1 MSRQIEEELLLFNLR
16 SYGRGGGRPD
26 QRHLTPAQAQLVA
39 RTAARTPEVMVKVL
53 SSGAGSSKA
62 VQRHID
68 YIGRKGE
75 VELLTDEGDVLT
87 GKGTAGTIPDEWNL
101 DLQEAG
107 ARNTLGGGRRQT
119 PARLVHKLVF
129 SMPAGTN
136 PERVLS
142 ATQKFCREEFAL
154 KHRYVMALHTDEPH
168 PHVHVV
174 MKAVDEQGRRL
185 NVKKATLQEWRAKFA
200 AHLREQGVAANA
212 TPRRFRDQPVRATP
226 HALLRQREREQ
237 LAAPPRREK
246 ELLSAGSLPLK
257 GKGREPYT
265 RP

>member
-1 MSRQIEEELLLFNLR
+1 MSRQIEEELLLFNFR
-16 SYGRGGGRPD
+16 SYGRGSGRWD
-26 QRHLTPAQAQLVA
+26 QPHLTPAQAQLVA

-53 SSGAGSSKA
+53 SSGAGSGKA

-87 GKGTAGTIPDEWNL
+87 GKGSAGTIPDEWNL

-107 ARNTLGGGRRQT
+107 AKNTLGAGRRQT
-119 PARLVHKLVF
+119 PPRLVHKLVF

-142 ATQKFCREEFAL
+142 AAQKFCREEFAL

-174 MKAVDEQGRRL
+174 LKAVNEQGRRL
-185 NVKKATLQEWRAKFA
+185 NIKKATLQEWRAKFA

-226 HALLRQREREQ
+226 HAVLRQRAREPLATPPGRERA
-237 LAAPPRREK
+237 LFSPGSPPLRVK
-246 ELLSAGSLPLK
+246 D
-257 GKGREPYT
+257 REPYT
-265 RP
+265 RT

>member
-1 MSRQIEEELLLFNLR
+1 MSRQIDDELLLFNFR
-16 SYGRGGGRPD
+16 SYGRGGGRED
-26 QRHLTPAQAQLVA
+26 QIRLTPAQVQLVA

-75 VELLTDEGDVLT
+75 VELLTDEGDVLA
-87 GKGTAGTIPDEWNL
+87 GKGTADAIPDEWNL

-107 ARNTLGGGRRQT
+107 AKNTLGAGRRQT
-119 PARLVHKLVF
+119 PPRLVHKLVF

-136 PERVLS
+136 PERVLL
-142 ATQKFCREEFAL
+142 AAQKFCREEFAL

-174 MKAVDEQGRRL
+174 LKAVSEQGRRL
-185 NVKKATLQEWRAKFA
+185 NIKKATLQEWRAKFA

-212 TPRRFRDQPVRATP
+212 TPRRFREQPVRATP
-226 HALLRQREREQ
+226 HALLRQRAREL
-237 LAAPPRREK
+237 LATPPRREK
-246 ELLSAGSLPLK
+246 GLLLPGAPPLRVK
-257 GKGREPYT
+257 DREPYT
-265 RP
+265 KT

>member
-1 MSRQIEEELLLFNLR
+1 MSRQIEEELLLFNFR
-16 SYGRGGGRPD
+16 SYGRGSARKDLP
-26 QRHLTPAQAQLVA
+26 QLTPAQAQLVS

-87 GKGTAGTIPDEWNL
+87 GKGTADTIPDEWNL

-107 ARNTLGGGRRQT
+107 ARNILGVGRRRA
-119 PARLVHKLVF
+119 PARLVHKLVL

-136 PERVLS
+136 PGGVLL
-142 ATQKFCREEFAL
+142 AAQKFCREEFAL
-154 KHRYVMALHTDEPH
+154 KHRYVMALHIDEPH

-174 MKAVDEQGRRL
+174 LKAVNEQGRRL
-185 NVKKATLQEWRAKFA
+185 NIKKATLQEWRAKFA
-200 AHLREQGVAANA
+200 VRLREQGVAANA
-212 TPRRFRDQPVRATP
+212 TPKKFRDQQVRSTL
-226 HALLRQREREQ
+226 HAVLGQRTRERQAVER
-237 LAAPPRREK
+237 AMPKVVEIPSR
-246 ELLSAGSLPLK
+246 
-257 GKGREPYT
+257 
-265 RP
+265 